1 MFSHSVPRNFK
12 PSAKNAPDFKAAG
25 ARTHAA
31 KAFVSG
37 ATIYDAVRP
46 SYPPRLADLVA
57 SAASIVDIGAGTGKL
72 THLLQIPG
80 RELFAIDPSADMLRT
95 LRANLPQV
103 HLWQATAEAT
113 GLQSASVDA
122 AVCAQTWH
130 WVDSD
135 AASREAHR
143 VVKPNGRLL
152 LCWNT
157 LDVTHPWVLR
167 YSRISHSGD
176 VHRQGFYPFV
186 ATPWQLVDEVRTTWV
201 QPVTPADLIALAK
214 TRSYWLHAS
223 ETTRR
228 KVEANL
234 HWYLYERLG
243 FAADQLLPLPY
254 RTDAFVYA
262 RGTTPSTR

>member
-12 PSAKNAPDFKAAG
+12 PSAKDAPDFKAAAARIQAAG
-25 ARTHAA
+25 A
-31 KAFVSG
+31 FSSG
-37 ATIYDAVRP
+37 AAAYDATRP
-46 SYPPRLADLVA
+46 SYPPRVAELLA
-57 SAASIVDIGAGTGKL
+57 SARSIVDIGAGTGKL
-72 THLLQIPG
+72 TQLLQIPG
-80 RELFAIDPSADMLRT
+80 RELFAIDPSADMLRI
-95 LRANLPQV
+95 LRAKLPQV
-103 HLWQATAEAT
+103 HLWQASAEAT
-113 GLQSASVDA
+113 GLRDASVDA

-130 WVDSD
+130 WVDGE
-135 AASREAHR
+135 AASCEAHR

-176 VHRQGFYPFV
+176 VHRQGFYPTV
-186 ATPWQLVDEVRTTWV
+186 ATSWRLVDEARTTWV
-201 QPVTPADLIALAK
+201 QPVTPANLIALAK
-214 TRSYWLHAS
+214 TRSYWLRATES
-223 ETTRR
+223 TRR

-234 HWYLYERLG
+234 HWYFYERLG

-262 RGTTPSTR
+262 REAAPAAC